1 MNPVRSFGSSER
13 GLSAGSSHISNDNQV
28 LSSSRKRKLPT
39 SNGMKFFRLHALVV
53 AFLLCVPFS
62 ASAAST
68 FEVSGWMPYWRGATT
83 TNDVLPHLDELT
95 EVNPFVYSM
104 KTDGTIVDN
113 AGMDKEPWASF
124 VAAAHAK
131 KVRVIPTIMASNGDM
146 LQNILGN
153 STSRVALEDRIT
165 GLVKSNGFDGI
176 DIDFEGKKAE
186 TRNFFSTF
194 LKGLYQRMGNKFV
207 MCTIESRTP
216 LDDRYYGTDV
226 PADATIYANDFVAI
240 NKYCDRVRIMAYDQ
254 QGIDQ
259 SLASQAASSSQLYAP
274 VADPRWVRKT
284 VEIAER
290 DIKPSKI
297 MIGIPTYGY
306 EYDVT
311 AYANDQY
318 TYNILWTFNPRYA
331 TDLATQYGITP
342 QRNSAGEMSFSYT
355 PRTDIQSTGAAN
367 LGPNSAFLAA
377 IAASTYATQ
386 YNSHLVFRLVDWP
399 DAQSIAGKIELAQM
413 LGVRG
418 VSIFKLDGGEDQT
431 IWSVLQG
438 ISGTAIDPVA
448 AAPAVSALTRTMGLG
463 ATGADVRILQKI
475 LNSDA
480 ATTVAAS
487 GPGSPGSETTGF
499 GPATQAAVEKF
510 QVKYGIAKQGSSV
523 YGFVGPKTMA
533 KLNEILHNI

>member
-1 MNPVRSFGSSER
+1 
-13 GLSAGSSHISNDNQV
+13 
-28 LSSSRKRKLPT
+28 
-39 SNGMKFFRLHALVV
+39 MKFFRIHVLVLI
-53 AFLLCVPFS
+53 FLLCAPLS

-68 FEVSGWMPYWRGATT
+68 FEVSGWMPYWRGATS
-83 TNDVLPHLDELT
+83 TNDVLPHLDEMT

-113 AGMDKEPWASF
+113 AGMDAGPWLSF
-124 VAAAHAK
+124 MAAAHEK
-131 KVRVIPTIMASNGDM
+131 HVRVIPTIMASNGDT
-146 LQNILGN
+146 LQSILGH
-153 STSRVALEDRIT
+153 SASRIALENRIMA
-165 GLVKSNGFDGI
+165 LVNANGFDGI

-216 LDDRYYGTDV
+216 LDDRYYGSDI
-226 PADATIYANDFVAI
+226 PADATIYSNDFVAI

-311 AYANDQY
+311 AYANNEYIYD
-318 TYNILWTFNPRYA
+318 ILWTFNPRYA
-331 TDLATQYGITP
+331 TDLAAQYGITP
-342 QRNSAGEMSFSYT
+342 TRNSAGEMAFTYT
-355 PRTDIQSTGAAN
+355 PRTDIQTTGAAN

-386 YNSHLVFRLVDWP
+386 YNSHLTFRLVDWP

-438 ISGTAIDPVA
+438 VSGTAIDPVA
-448 AAPAVSALTRTMGLG
+448 PVQSAGALTRNLSLG
-463 ATGADVRILQKI
+463 MVGADVRLLQRA
-475 LNSDA
+475 LNSDS
-480 ATTVAAS
+480 ATVVAAS
-487 GPGSPGSETTGF
+487 GPGSPGNETTGF

-510 QVKYGIAKQGSSV
+510 QLKYGITTAASSAFGS
-523 YGFVGPKTMA
+523 VGPKTMV
-533 KLNEILHNI
+533 KINEILHNI